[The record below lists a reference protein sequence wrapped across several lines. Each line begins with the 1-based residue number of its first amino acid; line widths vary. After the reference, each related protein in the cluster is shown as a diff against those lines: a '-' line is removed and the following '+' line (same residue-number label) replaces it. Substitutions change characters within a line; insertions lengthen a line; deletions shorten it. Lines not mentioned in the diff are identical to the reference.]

1 MPGSS
6 SKSPAPS
13 SDKTSA
19 SDSEVSAPSEPESY
33 SKAEIDA
40 RLAQILAAFQQQ
52 DSSSSSAAA
61 PKPGV
66 IEKFRT
72 RLAAE
77 ATTLIAAHR
86 RSSQVF
92 TAAWK
97 AKSEA
102 QHRVHE
108 YETACAYA
116 VTVLQNDIVFQG
128 VAAFEQLAIAGLAS
142 VDAAVDARILRE
154 MAQDLQ
160 KTIVKQRDFN
170 DSQRVL
176 HRTIMM
182 YPETPAPEMKA
193 AVQQAFA
200 QACELD
206 AKATLQKTCQEFTT
220 RRQKLEDQMR
230 SRLPPE
236 VTVSVQNSP
245 AGSTATSPAT
255 PVLTKVHGGGAGGSG
270 GPGTGGKGKGGA
282 KGTTMITGAKRSAA
296 AAGLGPD
303 LAAATGGGADAAA
316 SAAPFSVDLDAA
328 AGVSPSL

>member
-19 SDSEVSAPSEPESY
+19 SGSSEVSAPSEPESY

-40 RLAQILAAFQQQ
+40 RLAQILAAVQQQ
-52 DSSSSSAAA
+52 ESSSSSAAA
-61 PKPGV
+61 PTPGA

-72 RLAAE
+72 TLAAE
-77 ATTLIAAHR
+77 ATSLLAAHR

-116 VTVLQNDIVFQG
+116 VTVLQNDIILQG
-128 VAAFEQLAIAGLAS
+128 VAAFEQYAILGLANA
-142 VDAAVDARILRE
+142 DAKVDARVLRE

-170 DSQRVL
+170 DSGGRSW
-176 HRTIMM
+176 
-182 YPETPAPEMKA
+182 
-193 AVQQAFA
+193 
-200 QACELD
+200 
-206 AKATLQKTCQEFTT
+206 T
-220 RRQKLEDQMR
+220 RPRGR
-230 SRLPPE
+230 YGR
-236 VTVSVQNSP
+236 
-245 AGSTATSPAT
+245 G
-255 PVLTKVHGGGAGGSG
+255 
-270 GPGTGGKGKGGA
+270 
-282 KGTTMITGAKRSAA
+282 
-296 AAGLGPD
+296 
-303 LAAATGGGADAAA
+303 
-316 SAAPFSVDLDAA
+316 
-328 AGVSPSL
+328 